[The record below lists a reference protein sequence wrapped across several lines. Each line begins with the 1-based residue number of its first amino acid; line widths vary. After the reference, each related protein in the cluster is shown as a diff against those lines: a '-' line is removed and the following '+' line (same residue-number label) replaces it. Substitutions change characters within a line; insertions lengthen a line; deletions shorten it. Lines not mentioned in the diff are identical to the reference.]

1 MYHCRDVYKST
12 CRPNNKV
19 VMNMFQPEL
28 ELKTMID
35 LIIELSVILMFS
47 TMMIGVVIKKF
58 MQIMKG

>member
-1 MYHCRDVYKST
+1 
-12 CRPNNKV
+12 
-19 VMNMFQPEL
+19 MNMFQPEL